1 MKSVRSS
8 RLLAAA
14 ICLLVAGPVRADD
27 PAQRE
32 YIYGA
37 ELMTPAER
45 ERYRKEVAGAKGA
58 EAQDR
63 VRGQHRERMQQ
74 RARARGVR
82 LDDKGV
88 VVGPQPAK

>member
-1 MKSVRSS
+1 MNSVRPS
-8 RLLAAA
+8 RLFAVA
-14 ICLLVAGPVRADD
+14 ICLLAAGPVRAGD
-27 PAQRE
+27 PPQRE

-45 ERYRKEVAGAKGA
+45 ERYRKDVAGAKGA
-58 EAQDR
+58 DAQDR

-74 RARARGVR
+74 RARARGVT

-88 VVGPQPAK
+88 VAGPQPAK